1 MEVLNI
7 CIDVLGV
14 LVLLTGITVGIKR
27 LYEFLIKGRK
37 EKKANKQKLE
47 RARFVKD
54 VRAEVK
60 RYLEELAK

>member
-1 MEVLNI
+1 MEVVNI

-14 LVLLTGITVGIKR
+14 LVLLTGIAAGLKR
-27 LYEFLIKGRK
+27 LYDFLFKSLKGKRA
-37 EKKANKQKLE
+37 KKQQME

>member
-14 LVLLTGITVGIKR
+14 LVLLTGIIAGIKR